1 LWDAGAQAQL
11 RPTGWRA
18 LEIPQSRTRSTIRPF
33 LPLAHPKVGLGAFQS
48 HNLGATL
55 LVYSQPRK
63 AGETPI
69 SHLQANLCAPG

>member
-1 LWDAGAQAQL
+1 MPVLKRSSGQPVGAPSKF
-11 RPTGWRA
+11 RNRA
-18 LEIPQSRTRSTIRPF
+18 PRSTIRLF
-33 LPLAHPKVGLGAFQS
+33 SGWHIRKSAWERFQS